1 MLIGIVGKPSTG
13 KSTFFMAAT
22 SVPVERSPRPFTT
35 IKPNRAIGYVE
46 VECVDK
52 EFGKQCNPRTGFC
65 QNGRRFVPVE
75 LLDVA
80 GLVPGAHEGK
90 GLGNKFLDDLR
101 QADVLVHIVDASG
114 STNEVGERV
123 PVGSYDPC
131 NDVRFLEQELD
142 YWIKGILDANW
153 NKLQREARLVKKKNE
168 DMFTEQF
175 SGLGMNKDII
185 SKVLKE
191 LKLEEKNLMEWT
203 PEERLSLCKKLRQI
217 GKPIIIAAN
226 KCDLSTGWDNFQK
239 IKKEFPAYLVI
250 ACSAEAEIT
259 LKGAAKAGFI
269 DYLPGDKTFTIKAA
283 LNEQQKSAMDIMK
296 AVCDKYEGTGVQK
309 CLNAAVFDF
318 LHYIAIFPGGVNKLE
333 DSNGNVLPDCFLLP
347 PKSTALDFAFKL
359 HSDIGRGFIGAID
372 VKTKQRVGK
381 EHLLKNRDVIEI
393 VFKKPSG

>member
-1 MLIGIVGKPSTG
+1 MLIGIVGKPSGG

-35 IKPNRAIGYVE
+35 IKPNRAVAYVE

-52 EFGKQCNPRTGFC
+52 EFGRQCNPRSGYC
-65 QNGRRFVPVE
+65 VNGRRFVPVE

-114 STNEVGERV
+114 STNEVGEKV

-142 YWIKGILDANW
+142 YWIKGILDNNW
-153 NKLQREARLVKKKNE
+153 QKLVREARLNRKKNE
-168 DMFTEQF
+168 DILTEQF
-175 SGLGMNKDII
+175 SGLGMTKDILGR
-185 SKVLKE
+185 VLKE
-191 LKLEEKNLMEWT
+191 LRLEEKNIADWSE
-203 PEERLSLCKKLRQI
+203 EERLGLCRKIRQI

-226 KCDLSTGWDNFQK
+226 KCDLSTGWDNYQK
-239 IKKEFPAYLVI
+239 LKKTFPEYVVI
-250 ACSAEAEIT
+250 ACSAEAEIA
-259 LKGAAKAGFI
+259 LKGAAKNGFI
-269 DYLPGDKTFTIKAA
+269 GYIPGDRTFTVKAK
-283 LNEQQKSAMDIMK
+283 LDEQQEKALSIMK
-296 AVCDKYEGTGVQK
+296 AVCDRYEGTGVQK

-333 DSNGNVLPDCFLLP
+333 DSNGNVLPDVLLMP
-347 PKSTALDFAFKL
+347 SGSTAQDFAYAL
-359 HSDIGRGFIGAID
+359 HTDMGKGFIRAID
-372 VKTKQRVGK
+372 VRTKLAHGK
-381 EHLLKNRDVIEI
+381 DHLLKHRDIFEI
-393 VFKKPSG
+393 VFKKP

>member
-35 IKPNRAIGYVE
+35 IKPNRAVAYVE

-65 QNGRRFVPVE
+65 VNSRRFVPVE

-114 STNEVGERV
+114 STNEMGEKV
-123 PVGSYDPC
+123 PVGAYDPC

-142 YWIKGILDANW
+142 YWIKGILDNNW
-153 NKLQREARLVKKKNE
+153 QKLQREARLVKKKNE
-168 DMFTEQF
+168 DILTDQF
-175 SGLGMNKDII
+175 SGLGMTKDII
-185 SKVLKE
+185 GKVLKE
-191 LKLEEKNLMEWT
+191 LKLEEKSMLDWSE
-203 PEERLSLCKKLRQI
+203 EERLALCKKIREI

-226 KCDLSTGWDNFQK
+226 KCDLSTGWENYQK
-239 IKKEFPAYLVI
+239 LKKEFPGYLVI
-250 ACSAEAEIT
+250 PCSAEAEIT

-269 DYLPGDKTFTIKAA
+269 DYIPGDKEFRVKAE
-283 LNEQQKSAMDIMK
+283 LSEPQQKAMEIMK
-296 AVCDKYEGTGVQK
+296 AVCEKYGGTGIQK

-318 LHYIAIFPGGVNKLE
+318 LHYIAIFPGGGDLV
-333 DSNGNVLPDCFLLP
+333 DAQGRTLPDCFLLP
-347 PKSTALDFAFKL
+347 PTTTALDFAFKL
-359 HSDIGRGFIGAID
+359 HSDIGKGFIKAID
-372 VKTKQRVGK
+372 YKTKQAVGK
-381 EHLLKNRDVIEI
+381 DHPLKHRDVIEI
-393 VFKKPSG
+393 VFKKPG

>member
-35 IKPNRAIGYVE
+35 IKPNRAVAYVE

-52 EFGKQCNPRTGFC
+52 VFNKQCNPRTGFC
-65 QNGRRFVPVE
+65 VNSRRFVPVE

-123 PVGSYDPC
+123 AVGSYDPC

-142 YWIKGILDANW
+142 FWIKGILDNNW
-153 NKLQREARLVKKKNE
+153 NKLAREAKLNTKKNE
-168 DMFTEQF
+168 EIITNQF
-175 SGLGMNKDII
+175 SGLGMNRTII
-185 SKVLKE
+185 ARVLKE
-191 LKLEEKNLMEWT
+191 LKLEEKPIDQWSD
-203 PEERLSLCKKLRQI
+203 EERLNLCKKIRQI

-226 KCDLSTGWDNFQK
+226 KCDLSAGWDNFQK
-239 IKKEFPAYLVI
+239 IKKTFPEYVVI

-259 LKGAAKAGFI
+259 LKGASKAGFI
-269 DYLPGDKTFTIKAA
+269 DYIPGDKTFTIKAE
-283 LNEQQKSAMDIMK
+283 LNEAQKGAMDIMK
-296 AVCDKYEGTGVQK
+296 AVCDKYGGTGVQK
-309 CLNAAVFDF
+309 CLNSAVFDF
-318 LHYIAIFPGGVNKLE
+318 LHYIAIFPGGVGKLE
-333 DSNGNVLPDCFLLP
+333 DSEGRVLPDCFLMP
-347 PKSTALDFAFKL
+347 PGTTALDFAFKL
-359 HSDIGRGFIGAID
+359 HSDIGRGFIKAID
-372 VKTKQRVGK
+372 VKTRQAVGK
-381 EHLLKNRDVIEI
+381 DHDLKHRDVIEI